1 MKRIFSALLAVGL
14 ALLLLTGCSNYGN
27 TYHFETDYP
36 TGFAVSGKTI
46 CLVAPVK
53 DGYCFS
59 NDSFLYH
66 MDMDGK
72 TSVVCSRAG
81 CNHDKEEAGDLWK
94 CEGYYGSIAFIQYY
108 DGALYLVATTFTAK
122 EKVLANDQALLIRIS
137 PDTGMREIL
146 APVDNI
152 GNAVYMIHRGYFYTS
167 AVRSDNLSELK
178 RVPISAPRSE
188 PETVLTGEGQI
199 IPVFLGD
206 HVYYGRKSENGS
218 ACVVRRDLGSGKET
232 VLTDTS
238 DAPEDGA
245 WLCGIYQGK
254 LLWERRRVHIDEDT
268 ILFEKDEAFLI
279 DPSSGETERLLDLL
293 SFGESN
299 IPPALYTDGQNL
311 ILLHQSEEEAAFS
324 ICTLD
329 ETLQEEKAVVLDGD
343 FLSAFYPGDGDTAFI
358 TTDLYYSQKLYRIL
372 MDDPLKSYFVHES
385 SQMYTAWST
394 EDFIGPITFD

>member
-1 MKRIFSALLAVGL
+1 M
-14 ALLLLTGCSNYGN
+14 
-27 TYHFETDYP
+27 
-36 TGFAVSGKTI
+36 
-46 CLVAPVK
+46 
-53 DGYCFS
+53 
-59 NDSFLYH
+59 
-66 MDMDGK
+66 
-72 TSVVCSRAG
+72 
-81 CNHDKEEAGDLWK
+81 
-94 CEGYYGSIAFIQYY
+94 
-108 DGALYLVATTFTAK
+108 
-122 EKVLANDQALLIRIS
+122 
-137 PDTGMREIL
+137 
-146 APVDNI
+146 
-152 GNAVYMIHRGYFYTS
+152 
-167 AVRSDNLSELK
+167 
-178 RVPISAPRSE
+178 
-188 PETVLTGEGQI
+188 
-199 IPVFLGD
+199 
-206 HVYYGRKSENGS
+206 YYGRKSENGS